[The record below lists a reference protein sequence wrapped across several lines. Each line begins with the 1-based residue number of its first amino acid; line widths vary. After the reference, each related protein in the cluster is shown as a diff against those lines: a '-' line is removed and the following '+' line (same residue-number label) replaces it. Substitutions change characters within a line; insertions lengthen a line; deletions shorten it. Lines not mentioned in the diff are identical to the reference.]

1 MIRKATN
8 SDSRVLAEM
17 AVQMWDDNTVNELE
31 TEFLKTLNDEQSAFF
46 IKVVDEIPDITI
58 NTIEVTLTL
67 YPKSGYPPLRLK
79 LYMHMPT
86 ITRIN
91 AIKT

>member
-8 SDSRVLAEM
+8 SDSRFLAEM

-46 IKVVDEIPDITI
+46 IKVVVNHKSTDIQ
-58 NTIEVTLTL
+58 
-67 YPKSGYPPLRLK
+67 
-79 LYMHMPT
+79 
-86 ITRIN
+86 
-91 AIKT
+91 

>member
-46 IKVVDEIPDITI
+46 IKVVVNHKSTDIQ
-58 NTIEVTLTL
+58 
-67 YPKSGYPPLRLK
+67 
-79 LYMHMPT
+79 
-86 ITRIN
+86 
-91 AIKT
+91 

>member
-46 IKVVDEIPDITI
+46 IVICSLFSSSNLYFPFFNFFIFSIFIIPPRKKQLIFRC
-58 NTIEVTLTL
+58 N
-67 YPKSGYPPLRLK
+67 
-79 LYMHMPT
+79 
-86 ITRIN
+86 
-91 AIKT
+91 

>member
-46 IKVVDEIPDITI
+46 I
-58 NTIEVTLTL
+58 
-67 YPKSGYPPLRLK
+67 
-79 LYMHMPT
+79 
-86 ITRIN
+86 
-91 AIKT
+91 

>member
-31 TEFLKTLNDEQSAFF
+31 IEFLKTLNDEQSAFF
-46 IKVVDEIPDITI
+46 IKVVLFFQSISS
-58 NTIEVTLTL
+58 L
-67 YPKSGYPPLRLK
+67 LK
-79 LYMHMPT
+79 CQVVFLVFYL
-86 ITRIN
+86 
-91 AIKT
+91 